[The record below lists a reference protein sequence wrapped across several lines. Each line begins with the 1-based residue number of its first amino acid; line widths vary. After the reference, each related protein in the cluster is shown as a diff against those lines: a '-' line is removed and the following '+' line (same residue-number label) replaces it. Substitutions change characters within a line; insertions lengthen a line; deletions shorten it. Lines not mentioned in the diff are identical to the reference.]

1 MFVVGEVVA
10 PIVANIDKFIKGLN
24 DAHAK
29 GASFITRIGSTF
41 QSFGKSM
48 ANFGTNLTKYITVPL
63 AGAAVAVFKFGKDFE
78 AELSKVVGLVGVSRD
93 QVDAWGKDILE
104 LAPRLGK
111 APRELADAL
120 FFVTSAGIRGAEAME
135 VLEMAGKASAA
146 GLGETKTI
154 ADLVTSAMNA
164 YGKENLS
171 AAKATDIVTAAVR
184 EGKAEASELAATMG
198 AVLPLASEMGVTFDQ
213 VAATQ
218 AAMTKTGTDAAEAAT
233 QLKGILAGLIKPSK
247 QAEGQL
253 AKMGTSSSELRKK
266 IREDG
271 LLSALMELKE
281 LTNKYGEEAMARVFP
296 NIRALMGVLDLMGSN
311 LDSNIETFDKVANS
325 TGILDDAFEAA
336 SETVD
341 FKWNQSLAQL
351 QSTAIKVFDVIKA
364 FLIPVFEKLNDVIK
378 FIGDKFSKMP
388 GWAQKAILGFLG
400 IAAVIGP
407 AIGIIGIIIG
417 SIAGIIADVA
427 AAITFLSGVI
437 AAIGGPALVAI
448 VVGGLMIIEVFG
460 IIIGVIAAII
470 ASFVNLYKNNEE
482 FREKVISTWNKIKD
496 AAIEIFNELKDTFFF
511 VLDKIKEFWAEHGD
525 EIMKIAE
532 NAWNYVLDFIVWIVY
547 VIRDTIK
554 IVCKL
559 IEGDW
564 EGAWEDI
571 KKLTSQIFEDIKKI
585 VIEFTKFLIDKFTEK
600 LEELKE
606 LFVKKFNEIKEDII
620 EWHKNLPTTIVNG
633 FNAFKEKVNTK
644 MNEINENINIKLN
657 EWKVSIIE
665 WFKNMPNNIVTNLS
679 GWKDVIV
686 KWMIAQNEENYR
698 QFSEWA
704 SSIQVWFGETKEKI
718 KNKLTEWWITMQM
731 WFAEMPSKIQLALS
745 DWWTTMQT
753 WFINTK
759 EKIKEKLEGWWQ
771 SIKEWFSNLANKKEI
786 KNAGKNMVKKL
797 SDGTKDQKD
806 DFSEKLGKLIVD
818 VTVFALQFAF
828 IALLSTGR
836 EIIKR
841 ILKGIKETDFKEIGK
856 NIVGDIISGIISMFW
871 KLAQAAAQAARIVR
885 DHFPSSPAK
894 VGPLKDLH
902 KLNFAGPIKTSLDK
916 AAAIIDDSFLNNLNL
931 DVSGIGGG
939 VTTNNN
945 NNGFSLYVNN
955 MHFEGVRDMDDFLTR
970 MKNVV
975 QKQTGRRF

>member
-10 PIVANIDKFIKGLN
+10 PINADTRPFQRGLN
-24 DAHAK
+24 SAHSM
-29 GASFITRIGSTF
+29 GSTFITKIGSTF
-41 QSFGKSM
+41 QSFGRTM
-48 ANFGTNLTKYITVPL
+48 ANFGANLTKYVTVPL

-104 LAPRLGK
+104 LAPELGK

-171 AAKATDIVTAAVR
+171 AAQATDIVTAAVR
-184 EGKAEASELAATMG
+184 EGKAEAAELAATMG

-233 QLKGILAGLIKPSK
+233 QLKGIMAGLIKPSK

-253 AKMGTSSSELRKK
+253 AKMGTSSSDLRKK
-266 IREDG
+266 IREEG

-336 SETVD
+336 SETID

-364 FLIPVFEKLNDVIK
+364 FLIPVFEKLNDVMK

-400 IAAVIGP
+400 IAGIVGP
-407 AIGIIGIIIG
+407 AIGGLGIIIG
-417 SIAGIIADVA
+417 TIAGVIAAVGA
-427 AAITFLSGVI
+427 AFTTLSGVI
-437 AAIGGPALVAI
+437 AAVGLPALGAIAAVTPII
-448 VVGGLMIIEVFG
+448 VVYFG
-460 IIIGVIAAII
+460 AIIGVIASVI
-470 ASFVNLYKNNEE
+470 ASFVNLYRNNEE

-496 AAIEIFNELKDTFFF
+496 AAKEIFAELKDTFFF
-511 VLDKIKEFWAEHGD
+511 ILDKIKEFWAEHGD

-532 NAWNYVLDFIVWIVY
+532 NTWYIILGIIENVVY
-547 VIRDTIK
+547 LIRDTIK
-554 IVCKL
+554 VVCDL

-564 EGAWEDI
+564 ESAWEGIKDIVSKVLDKIITIAAGLLDVLKTKISEKLDDI
-571 KKLTSQIFEDIKKI
+571 KDS
-585 VIEFTKFLIDKFTEK
+585 
-600 LEELKE
+600 
-606 LFVKKFNEIKEDII
+606 IKE
-620 EWHKNLPTTIVNG
+620 
-633 FNAFKEKVNTK
+633 
-644 MNEINENINIKLN
+644 KLN
-657 EWKVSIIE
+657 EWRESFREFILNLPDTIKNGLNTLKENFNRKLIE
-665 WFKNMPNNIVTNLS
+665 IKLNINNELAEWKILILDWFEELPNNIVNALI
-679 GWKDVIV
+679 GWKEAIV
-686 KWMIAQNEENYR
+686 KWMIEQNEENKR
-698 QFSEWA
+698 QFSEWGN
-704 SSIQVWFGETKEKI
+704 SIRTWFEETREKI
-718 KNKLTEWWITMQM
+718 KTKFSEWGESIRT
-731 WFAEMPSKIQLALS
+731 WFAEAPEKIKTGLAK
-745 DWWTTMQT
+745 WWETMQT

-771 SIKEWFSNLANKKEI
+771 SIKNWFSNLANKKEI
-786 KNAGKNMVKKL
+786 KNAGKNMIKKL

-818 VTVFALQFAF
+818 VAAFALQFAF

-841 ILKGIKETDFKEIGK
+841 ILKGIKSINLKQAGK
-856 NIVGDIISGIISMFW
+856 NLIDDLIAGINS
-871 KLAQAAAQAARIVR
+871 KLGELGQAASRAAQKVR
-885 DHFPSSPAK
+885 NFFPFSPAK
-894 VGPLKDLH
+894 EGPLMDLD
-902 KLNFAGPIKTSLDK
+902 KVDFAGPIKMSLDK
-916 AAAIIDDSFLNNLNL
+916 AAAVIDDSFLSNLSL
-931 DVSGIGGG
+931 DVTGIGGG
-939 VTTNNN
+939 ITTNNN
-945 NNGFSLYVNN
+945 NSGFNFYGD
-955 MHFEGVRDMDDFLTR
+955 MHFEGVRDMDDFLTK